1 MTSFMIDHLL
11 EAYDDDDKES
21 KNDENDC
28 RDNKGR
34 HLFLS
39 NIEQN
44 FCRTTWVRQHMSRR

>member
-1 MTSFMIDHLL
+1 MIDHLL